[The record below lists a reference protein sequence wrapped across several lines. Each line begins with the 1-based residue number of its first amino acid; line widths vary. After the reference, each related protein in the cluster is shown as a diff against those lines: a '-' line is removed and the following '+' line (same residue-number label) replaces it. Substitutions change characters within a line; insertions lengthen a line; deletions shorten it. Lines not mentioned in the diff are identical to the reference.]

1 MKVIYEINEKPVI
14 HAENKTIKVGNK
26 FDLMEGVTAT
36 DKEDGNITN
45 KVKIVKN
52 TIDINKPGTY
62 EITYKV
68 TDKNGSVT
76 EKTIKVT
83 AVNSEI
89 DNNTSTGSKPSGN
102 SNNIVGNNE
111 TTTNT
116 PSNSQQINQVT
127 SNSSSNPKTGDTSI
141 LGFFGLGVASLVGLV
156 SNRKKEK

>member
-14 HAENKTIKVGNK
+14 HAENKTIKVGSK

-68 TDKNGSVT
+68 TDKMDHLLK
-76 EKTIKVT
+76 KT
-83 AVNSEI
+83 
-89 DNNTSTGSKPSGN
+89 
-102 SNNIVGNNE
+102 
-111 TTTNT
+111 
-116 PSNSQQINQVT
+116 
-127 SNSSSNPKTGDTSI
+127 
-141 LGFFGLGVASLVGLV
+141 
-156 SNRKKEK
+156 